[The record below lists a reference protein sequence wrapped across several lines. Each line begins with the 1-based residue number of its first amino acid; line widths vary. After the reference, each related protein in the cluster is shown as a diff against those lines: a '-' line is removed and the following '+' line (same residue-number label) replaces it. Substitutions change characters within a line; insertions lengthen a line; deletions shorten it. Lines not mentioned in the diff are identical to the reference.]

1 MRLIREV
8 ALFNLC
14 TSVLELCLL
23 LVVLVI
29 PSTLISLCC
38 VHSEAFVVLK
48 VLVAFTEFCLGFHKD
63 EPCCSF
69 HGCSFRKMSTD
80 HPANKSDAWGQ
91 RTPLQGAI
99 ASGKFGKQ
107 TLSILHSSCC
117 VPYLPNKAIVMEV
130 GKPIFDES
138 LRCCWHS
145 SCQTPAFSLR

>member
-48 VLVAFTEFCLGFHKD
+48 VLFAFTECLGFHKD

-91 RTPLQGAI
+91 RTPLRGAI

-145 SCQTPAFSLR
+145 FCQTPAFSLR

>member
-48 VLVAFTEFCLGFHKD
+48 VLVAFTECLGFHKD

-91 RTPLQGAI
+91 RTPLRGAI

-145 SCQTPAFSLR
+145 FCQTPAFSLR